1 MLTINLGDNVRL
13 DLELI
18 VIDQLTFPIFF
29 LYIMSGIRNITTGNG
44 IKGPISMCNII
55 SIKPHILNS
64 LPDINECCF

>member
-13 DLELI
+13 DLAT
-18 VIDQLTFPIFF
+18 IDSHWPVDLSYFFP
-29 LYIMSGIRNITTGNG
+29 IMSGNIPTGNG

-64 LPDINECCF
+64 LPDIKECCF